1 MNRFNAFES
10 LESRLFLSGTQTGE
24 THAAVNTSEIA
35 VVMVPTAPSRLTDT
49 VKGQTVTL
57 KWTDNSINET
67 GFDVQRYVGHTL
79 TDLAQVGANVTTFT
93 DSTAPVGNVYYL
105 VRAFNAAGQS
115 EGTNIVAMTIAAPAQ
130 VLTVIAPKKLGISA
144 VSTTQLSI
152 NWQGDAGATGGY
164 TIQRS
169 TDGKT
174 GWTTA
179 GTAGAGVRTFVD
191 SKLTAKT
198 KYFYRIVALG
208 GDGASATSGV
218 IYGLTKA
225 TDGGDSKTT
234 KK

>member
-10 LESRLFLSGTQTGE
+10 LESRVFLSGTPTGE
-24 THAAVNTSEIA
+24 LHQAVNTSEIA

-49 VKGQTVTL
+49 VKGQSVTL

-67 GFDVQRYVGHTL
+67 GFDIQRYVGNTL

-93 DSTAPVGNVYYL
+93 DSTAPVGNVFYL
-105 VRAFNAAGQS
+105 VRAFNSAGQS
-115 EGTNIVAMTIAAPAQ
+115 EGTNVVAMTIAP
-130 VLTVIAPKKLGISA
+130 VPVITVIAPKKLGISA
-144 VSTTQLSI
+144 VSTTQLSL
-152 NWQGDAGATGGY
+152 NWQGDAGATSGY

-174 GWTTA
+174 GWTTV
-179 GTAGAGVRTFVD
+179 GTTAAGARTFVD

-208 GDGASATSGV
+208 GDGASATSSV
-218 IYGLTKA
+218 IDGLTKA
-225 TDGGDSKTT
+225 TTI